1 MPLGLTPAHLVI
13 ILVIVLIVVG
23 PGKLPETGAAIGKA
37 LRGFKEAVDT
47 GEAGGAG
54 ASPATAVVQP
64 VAFVQVP
71 AQGQYAPAQQ
81 PYAAQSGDQ
90 AQAQAVSNAVV
101 PQALTAPIEAPR
113 S

>member
-47 GEAGGAG
+47 GESGGTG
-54 ASPATAVVQP
+54 ASPATVVQP
-64 VAFVQVP
+64 VAFSSSVCPSQSSSFPLQASIEGSTSPMQGPQDASLQV
-71 AQGQYAPAQQ
+71 
-81 PYAAQSGDQ
+81 
-90 AQAQAVSNAVV
+90 
-101 PQALTAPIEAPR
+101 
-113 S
+113 

>member
-47 GEAGGAG
+47 GESGGTG
-54 ASPATAVVQP
+54 ASPATVVQP
-64 VAFVQVP
+64 VAFAQVP